1 MAVMLHLIEDAKQ
14 KEVVPTEEEQPDHE
28 RRAEQST
35 LQLWMMFLLLLLTGC
50 LLYFCISAEMVSN
63 LVLPMTSGRESFR
76 SASHWNL

>member
-1 MAVMLHLIEDAKQ
+1 MLHFIEDAKRT
-14 KEVVPTEEEQPDHE
+14 KKVVPTDDEQPEHE

-35 LQLWMMFLLLLLTGC
+35 FQLWMMFLLLLLTGI

-63 LVLPMTSGRESFR
+63 LLLKTSGRESFR